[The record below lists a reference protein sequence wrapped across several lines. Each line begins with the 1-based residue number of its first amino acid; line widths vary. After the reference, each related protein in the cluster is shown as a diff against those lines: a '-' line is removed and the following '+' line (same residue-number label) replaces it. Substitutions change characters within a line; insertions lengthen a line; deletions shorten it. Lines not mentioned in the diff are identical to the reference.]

1 MHRYRSDTHRYYKIL
16 THMHRYEHLRLD
28 PEIGPRDWFRWDW
41 TRRLDLEIGS
51 WAYKHICTDMHRY
64 MYICTDIALI
74 HADIGGYIPDINRY
88 AQICTDMDLYAQICT
103 DIDGKK
109 FISHD
114 IWSYKMQIYKLI
126 WTYTYLLISVH
137 IVYIC
142 LYHVYILFI

>member
-1 MHRYRSDTHRYYKIL
+1 
-16 THMHRYEHLRLD
+16 
-28 PEIGPRDWFRWDW
+28 
-41 TRRLDLEIGS
+41 
-51 WAYKHICTDMHRY
+51 
-64 MYICTDIALI
+64 
-74 HADIGGYIPDINRY
+74 
-88 AQICTDMDLYAQICT
+88 MDLYAQICT